1 MSARDAV
8 NINLSPDVI
17 DIFLNPGEV
26 FFGDSGV
33 RLRTILGSCV
43 AITTWHPVLKVGG
56 MCHYMLPARG
66 RGKVTNLDGR
76 YADEAVLLLLKE
88 ALRHRTNPY
97 DYEVKLFGGGNMF
110 SHTKGGSG
118 SKPAI
123 NIADRNVIAGQEL
136 LQRHGFAAAAEHL
149 GGEGHRNIIFDIS
162 TGDVWVR
169 QGVLNVP

>member
-1 MSARDAV
+1 MKF
-8 NINLSPDVI
+8 SPDAI

-26 FFGDSGV
+26 FFGDHNV

-43 AITTWHPVLKVGG
+43 AITAWHPQLRVGG

-66 RGKVTNLDGR
+66 RGKIKALDGR

-88 ALRHRTNPY
+88 AMRHQTNPY

-110 SHTKGGSG
+110 ARQ
-118 SKPAI
+118 SKSSRPVL
-123 NIADRNVIAGQEL
+123 NVADRNVIAGQEL
-136 LQRHGFAAAAEHL
+136 LQRHGFAIAAEHL
-149 GGEGHRNIIFDIS
+149 GGDGHRNIIFDIS

-169 QGVLNVP
+169 QDTSSAAAAQLVVTD